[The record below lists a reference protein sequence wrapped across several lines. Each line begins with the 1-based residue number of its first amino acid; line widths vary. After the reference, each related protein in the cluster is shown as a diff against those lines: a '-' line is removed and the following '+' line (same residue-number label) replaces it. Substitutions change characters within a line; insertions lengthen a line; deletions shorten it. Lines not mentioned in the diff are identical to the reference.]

1 MPIPPEKGGELSP
14 GSLASA
20 DVESS
25 RASKMFTVLG
35 KMAPEAGRAGGVR
48 DGLGLEAPQLP
59 GGALW
64 SGASSWGASEACMGR
79 LPQLPTLPASFLPP
93 TTHPSLYFTP
103 QQKALVVGKTWGGA
117 VLTLMALVPV
127 WRVGAVWPPTPQLS
141 AESFPW
147 TCPQLERGPRPTLS
161 LAFQGPPRPVPGQ
174 RRGIQARPP
183 RLSWDN
189 SAWSPRSGAP
199 RRGRQRSLWPQVSK
213 GLQDHLPAH
222 EALWPQVPS
231 GDPSGDGGQAQG
243 RRVGRGADAM

>member
-93 TTHPSLYFTP
+93 TTHPSRYFTP

-127 WRVGAVWPPTPQLS
+127 WRVGAVWPPTPSSPLS
-141 AESFPW
+141 PSHGLAFSWREGLAP
-147 TCPQLERGPRPTLS
+147 PLS
-161 LAFQGPPRPVPGQ
+161 LAFQGPPRPVPDQ
-174 RRGIQARPP
+174 RRGIKARPP
-183 RLSWDN
+183 RLS
-189 SAWSPRSGAP
+189 
-199 RRGRQRSLWPQVSK
+199 
-213 GLQDHLPAH
+213 
-222 EALWPQVPS
+222 
-231 GDPSGDGGQAQG
+231 
-243 RRVGRGADAM
+243 

>member
-117 VLTLMALVPV
+117 VLTLTALVPV

-147 TCPQLERGPRPTLS
+147 TCPQLERGPHPTPQPGLPGAAASRAWPAPGDQGQAASSQLGQLS
-161 LAFQGPPRPVPGQ
+161 MVAALRGSQEGPAEVPVAAGLQGSPRPPTCTRSSVAPGPQ
-174 RRGIQARPP
+174 R
-183 RLSWDN
+183 
-189 SAWSPRSGAP
+189 
-199 RRGRQRSLWPQVSK
+199 
-213 GLQDHLPAH
+213 
-222 EALWPQVPS
+222 
-231 GDPSGDGGQAQG
+231 
-243 RRVGRGADAM
+243 